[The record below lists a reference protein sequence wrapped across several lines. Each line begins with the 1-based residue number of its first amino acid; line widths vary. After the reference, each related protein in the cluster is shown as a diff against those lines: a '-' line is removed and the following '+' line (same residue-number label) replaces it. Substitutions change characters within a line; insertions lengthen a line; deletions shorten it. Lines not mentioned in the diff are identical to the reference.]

1 MGSDEIDKADKSE
14 LLWHLTDYE
23 AAGIPAPEIVRSNP
37 QLCEGDL
44 MNQEEVD
51 EFIKDS
57 IATLRILADKASP
70 RYLELVQT
78 FRLDL
83 AALLQLGRIGE
94 DEYNG
99 LIEDTNLTF

>member
-1 MGSDEIDKADKSE
+1 MDSDKLNNSDKSE
-14 LLWHLTDYE
+14 LLWHLSDYE
-23 AAGIPAPEIVRSNP
+23 AADTPAPEIVRTNP

-44 MNQEEVD
+44 MTQAEVD